1 MPGNI
6 DQARFGTGT
15 ETSWDND
22 IKVYVFAPDVWSTY
36 IYAGVAAETA
46 VVLRQY
52 DGARAD
58 VYAESAAR
66 AMSWAE
72 SQWVGITGDK
82 RDQLAPS
89 VDPQRATAA
98 AAMLMLTSDDHWNDV
113 FAEAST
119 FDEQPADLVDCP
131 GGTCD
136 AAWVYASVDPSLS
149 RPAVRANA
157 VESLK
162 RTADAALNGQ
172 ASTLFAWLME
182 RPDIPMVWGLGPS
195 SPQAIGVLRAFVLTG
210 DERYRTAA
218 VQAASFSLGNN
229 PLGQSFVTGLGAN
242 PPRFPLLVDSVNGG
256 QPIFPGTAEFGI
268 HDLTFSTDDDWVNG
282 LLQAAGTVPDPGK
295 VPTLWSWYD
304 MSSLPMMN
312 EFTVHRSDGAA
323 LWTFGVLAGSA
334 ASTP

>member
-52 DGARAD
+52 DSARAD
-58 VYAESAAR
+58 AYAESATR

-72 SQWVGITGDK
+72 SQWAGITGDK

-113 FAEAST
+113 FADAST
-119 FDEQPADLVDCP
+119 LDEQPADVLDCP

-136 AAWVYASVDPSLS
+136 AAWVYASVDPALS

-157 VESLK
+157 VESMR
-162 RTADAALNGQ
+162 RTADAALD
-172 ASTLFAWLME
+172 
-182 RPDIPMVWGLGPS
+182 RPGLDPVRLVDGTHRHP
-195 SPQAIGVLRAFVLTG
+195 
-210 DERYRTAA
+210 D
-218 VQAASFSLGNN
+218 
-229 PLGQSFVTGLGAN
+229 GLGAR
-242 PPRFPLLVDSVNGG
+242 PVV
-256 QPIFPGTAEFGI
+256 
-268 HDLTFSTDDDWVNG
+268 
-282 LLQAAGTVPDPGK
+282 AAGHRRVAGLSCSPATSATGRPPCRPRRSRSGTTRSGSRSSPDSA
-295 VPTLWSWYD
+295 PTR
-304 MSSLPMMN
+304 
-312 EFTVHRSDGAA
+312 H
-323 LWTFGVLAGSA
+323 GSR
-334 ASTP
+334 